1 MRRSAS
7 RWSSPPARSRTP
19 NPGSPERRRLK
30 AEILGD
36 VQGVGFRYFAQS
48 HARRLGLEGYVRNR
62 YDGAVEVEAQGSADA
77 LERFLDLLR
86 QGPRAARVQDI
97 VVYWLPVR
105 GDLGPFGVRG

>member
-1 MRRSAS
+1 L
-7 RWSSPPARSRTP
+7 P
-19 NPGSPERRRLK
+19 NKPEPRRLK
-30 AEILGD
+30 AEIVGD

-62 YDGAVEVEAQGSADA
+62 YDGAVEVEAEGGADA

-86 QGPRAARVQDI
+86 RGPRSARVQDI
-97 VVYWLPVR
+97 RVSWMPVT

>member
-1 MRRSAS
+1 M
-7 RWSSPPARSRTP
+7 
-19 NPGSPERRRLK
+19 PGSNQRRRLK

-62 YDGAVEVEAQGSADA
+62 YDGAVEVEAEGNVDA
-77 LERFLDLLR
+77 LQRFVDLLR
-86 QGPRAARVQDI
+86 QGPRAARIQD
-97 VVYWLPVR
+97 VRVDWLPIR